1 MTNWRPISI
10 ENLEA
15 EPHLCQPPT
24 RKSMP
29 VGPKKRRAKKGD
41 RGLVG
46 LNYSRRA
53 NNEEVPASK
62 QEYSSC
68 WGVGHDARIFKASNS

>member
-15 EPHLCQPPT
+15 EPHLCQSPT
-24 RKSMP
+24 RQSMP
-29 VGPKKRRAKKGD
+29 VGSKKRKAKKGD
-41 RGLVG
+41 RGLAA
-46 LNYSRRA
+46 LNYARRA
-53 NNEEVPASK
+53 NDEEVAAST

-68 WGVGHDARIFKASNS
+68 WGVGHDARKFKASHS